1 MGTKKGSA
9 GDVKTPTPTITVNP
23 KELARAL
30 EALIR
35 RIVREELTRAV
46 TQQAKIF
53 RLKPDWLYDDLREI
67 LRRRVEGRI
76 KLYSYAEVWG
86 E

>member
-1 MGTKKGSA
+1 M
-9 GDVKTPTPTITVNP
+9 
-23 KELARAL
+23 
-30 EALIR
+30 IR

-46 TQQAKIF
+46 TQQTKVF
-53 RLKPDWLYDDLREI
+53 RLKPDSPLYDDMREI
-67 LRRRVEGRI
+67 LRRKASGKV

>member
-1 MGTKKGSA
+1 MQ
-9 GDVKTPTPTITVNP
+9 TPNA
-23 KELARAL
+23 KELARVL
-30 EALIR
+30 EPMIR

-46 TQQAKIF
+46 AQQAKVF
-53 RLKPDWLYDDLREI
+53 RLTPDSPLYDDLRDI
-67 LRRRVEGRI
+67 LHRKMEGKL

>member
-1 MGTKKGSA
+1 MR
-9 GDVKTPTPTITVNP
+9 TPTSPITVNP

-30 EALIR
+30 EPMIR

-46 TQQAKIF
+46 TQQTKVF
-53 RLKPDWLYDDLREI
+53 RLKPDSPLYDDMREI
-67 LRRRVEGRI
+67 LRRKASGKV
-76 KLYSYAEVWG
+76 KLHSYAEVWG

>member
-1 MGTKKGSA
+1 MR
-9 GDVKTPTPTITVNP
+9 TPTSPITVNP

-30 EALIR
+30 EPMIR

-46 TQQAKIF
+46 TQQTKVF
-53 RLKPDWLYDDLREI
+53 RLKPDSPLYDDMREI
-67 LRRRVEGRI
+67 LRRKASGKI
-76 KLYSYAEVWG
+76 KLYPYAEVWG